1 MSAALDELDRHIEGL
16 EGQLEAARQARDL
29 VAGLPGLSAGL
40 RIPKLL
46 REKKKTG
53 KKPARRVSNARRP
66 TQAKGARKSKPRGT
80 SAKSAARTTEAF
92 KLIEAGQSAAEI
104 AAALGVTTQRVY
116 QYRSDHKLRGGKAA

>member
-46 REKKKTG
+46 REKKKAG
-53 KKPARRVSNARRP
+53 KKPARGVSNARRP
-66 TQAKGARKSKPRGT
+66 TQAKDTAGSKRGQTRARVAEYLEKHP
-80 SAKSAARTTEAF
+80 AATAR
-92 KLIEAGQSAAEI
+92 EI
-104 AAALGVTTQRVY
+104 AGAIGKNVPAVSFHLAAIR
-116 QYRSDHKLRGGKAA
+116 KAA